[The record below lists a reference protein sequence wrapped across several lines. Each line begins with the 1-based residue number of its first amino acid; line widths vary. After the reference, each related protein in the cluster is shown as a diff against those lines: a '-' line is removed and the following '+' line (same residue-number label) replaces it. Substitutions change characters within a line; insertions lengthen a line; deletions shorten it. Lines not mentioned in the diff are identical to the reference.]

1 MAKLNTIKDEIVFW
15 TSGAQPRELT
25 GSGEVAMSMIW
36 NDDYLVEHAE
46 ELDAAWQDWKSR

>member
-1 MAKLNTIKDEIVFW
+1 MAKLNTIRDEIVFW